1 MIDPTEYRKV
11 LGHYATG
18 VAVVTAVNAEPVGM
32 AVNSFTSV
40 SLDPP
45 LVSFCAAVTSTTW
58 PRIRAAGR
66 FAVNVLGDHQ
76 QDACRRFAS
85 KDEDRFASTPW
96 HRSTGGCPILDDAL
110 AWLDCE
116 IAFEHLA
123 GDHVIVGG
131 RVVALDAREGDPLLF
146 CRGRYGVFRSLGDP
160 LR

>member
-1 MIDPTEYRKV
+1 MIDPTEYRRV

-18 VAVVTAVNAEPVGM
+18 VAVVTAFAAEPVGM

-45 LVSFCAAVTSTTW
+45 LVSFCAAMTSATW

-66 FAVNVLGDHQ
+66 FAVNILDEHQ

-96 HRSTGGCPILDDAL
+96 HRSTGGSPILDDAL
-110 AWLDCE
+110 AWLDCQ
-116 IAFEHLA
+116 IAFEQSA

-131 RVVALDAREGDPLLF
+131 LVVGLDAREGDPLLF
-146 CRGRYGVFRSLGDP
+146 YQGRYGALRSSTNPLG
-160 LR
+160 